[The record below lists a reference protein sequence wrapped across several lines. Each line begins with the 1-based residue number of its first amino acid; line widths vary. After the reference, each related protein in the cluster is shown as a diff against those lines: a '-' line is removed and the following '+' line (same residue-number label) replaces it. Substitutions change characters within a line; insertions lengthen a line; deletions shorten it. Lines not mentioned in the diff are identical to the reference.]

1 MASTLGFFLF
11 FFWIAYGCFYKGSYD
26 VPSGFQK
33 RLIKGPVGGGV
44 GAGLGLRLYEHDGS

>member
-44 GAGLGLRLYEHDGS
+44 GAGLGLGLYEHDGS